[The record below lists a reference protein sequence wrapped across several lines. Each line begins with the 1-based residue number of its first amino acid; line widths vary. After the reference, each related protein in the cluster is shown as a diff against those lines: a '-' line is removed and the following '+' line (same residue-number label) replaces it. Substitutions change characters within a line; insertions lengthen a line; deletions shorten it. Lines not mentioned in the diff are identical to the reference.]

1 MTNQELKDNIQKIEP
16 TATIEEGK
24 QYLNVT
30 VSPEKWHSF
39 ASQLKESKELAFDY
53 LFNLTGVDYGDNLGV
68 VYHLESTTH
77 HHVVVV
83 KVATNR
89 ENPEIP
95 TICDIWRTA
104 EFHEREAFDF
114 FGIKFTNHPDLRRI
128 FLDEDWK
135 GFPLRK
141 DYDPSVNPTY

>member
-1 MTNQELKDNIQKIEP
+1 MTNQELKDTIQKIEP
-16 TATIEEGK
+16 EAILEEGK
-24 QYLNVT
+24 QYLNIS
-30 VSPEKWHSF
+30 VSPEKWHGF
-39 ASQLKESKELAFDY
+39 ALKLKENKDLAFDY

-68 VYHLESTTH
+68 VYHFDSSVY

-83 KVATNR
+83 KVSTNR

-95 TICDIWRTA
+95 TVCDIWRTA

-114 FGIKFTNHPDLRRI
+114 LGIKFTNHPDLRRI
-128 FLDEDWK
+128 FLDEEWK

-141 DYDPSVNPTY
+141 DYDPSVNTL

>member
-1 MTNQELKDNIQKIEP
+1 MTNQELKDNLQRIEP

-30 VSPEKWHSF
+30 VSPEKWHNL
-39 ASQLKESKELAFDY
+39 ATQLKENKELAFDY

>member
-39 ASQLKESKELAFDY
+39 ASQLKENKELAFDY

-77 HHVVVV
+77 HHVIVV

-128 FLDEDWK
+128 FLDDDWN

>member
-68 VYHLESTTH
+68 VYHLDSTTH

-83 KVATNR
+83 KVATSR

-95 TICDIWRTA
+95 TICDIWITA